1 VINGALI
8 LPVTYF
14 FYPETAY
21 RSLEEMDRIFSNA
34 KGIRGWLDVVAV
46 AKKEP
51 HMYGKNGEL
60 FITDAMKENNGD
72 ENEEKL
78 RVR

>member
-14 FYPETAY
+14 FYPETSY
-21 RSLEEMDRIFSNA
+21 RSLEEIDRIFSNT

-46 AKKEP
+46 AEKEP

-60 FITDAMKENNGD
+60 LIADAMKENNGD
-72 ENEEKL
+72 
-78 RVR
+78 